1 MYLFGVLFIPNF
13 VLVFILTL
21 LLLSIDF
28 YYLKNIAGRRLVG
41 LRWWNEVN
49 TTTGESHWVFESA
62 SDSSASGRIQNQTD
76 KRFFWLSMY
85 IAPAAWV
92 GLAILAVFR
101 LQSPIWLVEVAIAL
115 VLVLTNT
122 VAFSRCDKFS
132 QASGLAGNVFGGAG
146 LARSLAGNMVGRM
159 FR

>member
-1 MYLFGVLFIPNF
+1 
-13 VLVFILTL
+13 
-21 LLLSIDF
+21 
-28 YYLKNIAGRRLVG
+28 
-41 LRWWNEVN
+41 
-49 TTTGESHWVFESA
+49 
-62 SDSSASGRIQNQTD
+62 
-76 KRFFWLSMY
+76 MY

>member
-1 MYLFGVLFIPNF
+1 M
-13 VLVFILTL
+13 
-21 LLLSIDF
+21 
-28 YYLKNIAGRRLVG
+28 
-41 LRWWNEVN
+41 
-49 TTTGESHWVFESA
+49 FESA
-62 SDSSASGRIQNQTD
+62 EPGTRVQNATD

-85 IAPAAWV
+85 IAPACWV
-92 GLAILAVFR
+92 GLAILAVVR
-101 LQSPIWLVEVAIAL
+101 LQSVIWLVEVAIAL

-146 LARSLAGNMVGRM
+146 IARSLAGNMVGRF